1 LPAGYRDRAA
11 EEAGWT
17 GTAADEKIL
26 ERTGKPTFSR
36 GLKAMSLL
44 DDDERVVPLNKGASP
59 RQEAEVLASPA
70 QVILDIRRDIQNFQ
84 AGGPRNDL
92 AEALRDQFVATR
104 HQAAVKAEATRMLA
118 LDMLRERLHEI
129 KSVPEL
135 MRVISALSKI
145 SENDLAAICGAVPG
159 TGPLLNIQ
167 QQLIGHAR
175 IAQRLTLPDR
185 QDKES
190 NPIQNASQ
198 VLESFELLNKF
209 IKEKT
214 VIEDAI
220 ESKSRHIGDQPEPK

>member
-1 LPAGYRDRAA
+1 MYKRIDHIALHV
-11 EEAGWT
+11 
-17 GTAADEKIL
+17 ADL
-26 ERTGKPTFSR
+26 EQSIAFYEPISASKPT
-36 GLKAMSLL
+36 
-44 DDDERVVPLNKGASP
+44 
-59 RQEAEVLASPA
+59 LA
-70 QVILDIRRDIQNFQ
+70 
-84 AGGPRNDL
+84 
-92 AEALRDQFVATR
+92 
-104 HQAAVKAEATRMLA
+104 
-118 LDMLRERLHEI
+118 
-129 KSVPEL
+129 EL

-145 SENDLAAICGAVPG
+145 SENDLAAVCGVVPG

-167 QQLIGHAR
+167 QLIGHGGTTG
-175 IAQRLTLPDR
+175 IAQRLALPDR